1 MNLLQNPIGM
11 ILLDSPAVDLL
22 SSAGL
27 ISLVT
32 LTFMEVVLGID
43 NIIFVSIVAGRAEKK
58 DQKKAR
64 NMGLMLAML
73 LRLLLLIV
81 IQFIIEAQAT
91 FFTLPFDFEGKD
103 ISIKDLILLAG
114 GLFLIYKSTTEIHH
128 KFNVDEHVELE
139 SKTKKKLSSI
149 IGQILLLNL
158 VFSVDSIVTAIGLT
172 QSITVMFISILLS
185 MLIMLLVSGGISSF
199 VEKHPTVKMLALSF
213 LLMIGFM
220 LIVEAFEFHVPKGY
234 IYFSMAFS
242 LFVEMLNIRLRK
254 KMTARP

>member
-1 MNLLQNPIGM
+1 MEEI
-11 ILLDSPAVDLL
+11 L

-27 ISLVT
+27 MSLIT

-43 NIIFVSIVAGRAEKK
+43 NIIFVSIVAGRVEKHE
-58 DQKKAR
+58 QKKAR
-64 NMGLMLAML
+64 NIGLFLAML
-73 LRLLLLIV
+73 LRLLLLV
-81 IQFIIEAQAT
+81 IIQLIIEAQST
-91 FFTLPFDFEGKD
+91 LFTLPFDFAGKNV
-103 ISIKDLILLAG
+103 SIKDLILIAG

-128 KFNVDEHVELE
+128 KFNVDEHLE
-139 SKTKKKLSSI
+139 SEKKTKQSMGKVV
-149 IGQILLLNL
+149 GQILLLNL

-172 QSITVMFISILLS
+172 QSIPVMFFSIILS
-185 MLIMLLVSGGISSF
+185 MVIMLVVSGTISNF

-220 LIVEAFEFHVPKGY
+220 LIVEAFEIHVPKGY

-254 KMTARP
+254 KTSPKQ

>member
-1 MNLLQNPIGM
+1 MEEI
-11 ILLDSPAVDLL
+11 L

-27 ISLVT
+27 MSLIT

-43 NIIFVSIVAGRAEKK
+43 NIIFVSIVAGRVEKHE
-58 DQKKAR
+58 QKKAR
-64 NMGLMLAML
+64 NIGLFLAML
-73 LRLLLLIV
+73 LRLLLLV
-81 IQFIIEAQAT
+81 LIQLIIEAQST
-91 FFTLPFDFEGKD
+91 LFTLPFEFDGKD
-103 ISIKDLILLAG
+103 VSIKDLILIAG

-128 KFNVDEHVELE
+128 KFNVDEHLE
-139 SKTKKKLSSI
+139 SEKKSKQSLGKVV
-149 IGQILLLNL
+149 GQILLLNL

-172 QSITVMFISILLS
+172 ESIPIMFFSIILS
-185 MLIMLLVSGGISSF
+185 MVIMLVVSSSISTF

-220 LIVEAFEFHVPKGY
+220 LIVEAFEIHVPKGY

-254 KMTARP
+254 KTSPKQ

>member
-1 MNLLQNPIGM
+1 MEEI
-11 ILLDSPAVDLL
+11 L

-27 ISLVT
+27 MSLIT

-43 NIIFVSIVAGRAEKK
+43 NIIFVSIVAGRVEKHE
-58 DQKKAR
+58 QKKAR
-64 NMGLMLAML
+64 NIGLLLAML
-73 LRLLLLIV
+73 LRLILLVI
-81 IQFIIEAQAT
+81 IQFIIEAQST
-91 FFTLPFDFEGKD
+91 LFTLPIDFEGKNV
-103 ISIKDLILLAG
+103 SIKDLILIAG

-128 KFNVDEHVELE
+128 KFNVDEHLE
-139 SKTKKKLSSI
+139 SEKKTKQSLGKVV
-149 IGQILLLNL
+149 GQILLLNL

-172 QSITVMFISILLS
+172 QSIPVMFFSIILS
-185 MLIMLLVSGGISSF
+185 MVIMLMVSSSISNF

-220 LIVEAFEFHVPKGY
+220 LIVEAFEIHVPKGY

-254 KMTARP
+254 KTSVTQ

>member
-1 MNLLQNPIGM
+1 MEEI
-11 ILLDSPAVDLL
+11 L

-58 DQKKAR
+58 DQKRAR
-64 NMGLMLAML
+64 NIGLLLAML
-73 LRLLLLIV
+73 LRIMLLVV
-81 IQFIIEAQAT
+81 IQFIIEAQNT
-91 FFTLPFDFEGKD
+91 LFTLPFDFEGKN
-103 ISIKDLILLAG
+103 ISLKDLILMAG

-128 KFNVDEHVELE
+128 KFNVDEHIELE
-139 SKTKKKLSSI
+139 SKSKQKLNAI

-172 QSITVMFISILLS
+172 SNIIIMFISIILS
-185 MLIMLLVSGGISSF
+185 MAIMLLVSGSISSF

-254 KMTARP
+254 KMVPKH

>member
-1 MNLLQNPIGM
+1 MEEI
-11 ILLDSPAVDLL
+11 L

-27 ISLVT
+27 MSLIT

-43 NIIFVSIVAGRAEKK
+43 NIIFVSIVAGRVEKHE
-58 DQKKAR
+58 QKKAR
-64 NMGLMLAML
+64 NIGLLLAML
-73 LRLLLLIV
+73 LRLLLLVV
-81 IQFIIEAQAT
+81 IQLIIEAQST
-91 FFTLPFDFEGKD
+91 LFTLPIDFEGKD
-103 ISIKDLILLAG
+103 VSIKDLILIAG

-128 KFNVDEHVELE
+128 KFNVDEHLE
-139 SKTKKKLSSI
+139 SEKKTKQSLRKVV
-149 IGQILLLNL
+149 GQILLLNL

-172 QSITVMFISILLS
+172 QSIPVMFISIVLS
-185 MLIMLLVSGGISSF
+185 MIIMLVVSGSISSF

-220 LIVEAFEFHVPKGY
+220 LIVEAFEIHVPKGY

-254 KMTARP
+254 KTSTNV

>member
-1 MNLLQNPIGM
+1 MEEI
-11 ILLDSPAVDLL
+11 L

-27 ISLVT
+27 MSLIT

-43 NIIFVSIVAGRAEKK
+43 NIIFVSIVAGRVEKHE
-58 DQKKAR
+58 QKKAR
-64 NMGLMLAML
+64 NIGLLLAML
-73 LRLLLLIV
+73 LRLLLLV
-81 IQFIIEAQAT
+81 IIQLIIEAQST
-91 FFTLPFDFEGKD
+91 LFTLPIDFEGKD
-103 ISIKDLILLAG
+103 VSIKDLILIAG

-128 KFNVDEHVELE
+128 KFNVDEHLE
-139 SKTKKKLSSI
+139 SEKKTKQKLGKVV
-149 IGQILLLNL
+149 GQILLLNL

-172 QSITVMFISILLS
+172 QSIPVMFISIVLS
-185 MLIMLLVSGGISSF
+185 MIIMLVVSGSISSF

-220 LIVEAFEFHVPKGY
+220 LIVEAFEIHVPKGY

-254 KMTARP
+254 KTSPNP

>member
-1 MNLLQNPIGM
+1 MEEI
-11 ILLDSPAVDLL
+11 L

-27 ISLVT
+27 MSLIT

-43 NIIFVSIVAGRAEKK
+43 NIIFVSIVAGRVEKHE
-58 DQKKAR
+58 QKKAR
-64 NMGLMLAML
+64 NIGLFLAML
-73 LRLLLLIV
+73 LRLLLLV
-81 IQFIIEAQAT
+81 LIQLIIEAQST
-91 FFTLPFDFEGKD
+91 LFTLPFEFEGKD
-103 ISIKDLILLAG
+103 VSIKDLILIAG

-128 KFNVDEHVELE
+128 KFNVDEHLE
-139 SKTKKKLSSI
+139 SEKKTRQSLGKVV
-149 IGQILLLNL
+149 GQILLLNL

-172 QSITVMFISILLS
+172 QSIPVMFFSIILS
-185 MLIMLLVSGGISSF
+185 MVIMLVVSGSISNF

-220 LIVEAFEFHVPKGY
+220 LIVEAFEIHVPKGY

-254 KMTARP
+254 KTSTKQ

>member
-1 MNLLQNPIGM
+1 MEEI
-11 ILLDSPAVDLL
+11 L

-27 ISLVT
+27 MSLIT

-43 NIIFVSIVAGRAEKK
+43 NIIFVSIVAGRVEKHE
-58 DQKKAR
+58 QKKAR
-64 NMGLMLAML
+64 NIGLLLAML
-73 LRLLLLIV
+73 LRLILLVV
-81 IQFIIEAQAT
+81 IQLIIEAQST
-91 FFTLPFDFEGKD
+91 LFTLPIDFEGKD
-103 ISIKDLILLAG
+103 ISIKDLILIAG

-128 KFNVDEHVELE
+128 KFNVDEHLE
-139 SKTKKKLSSI
+139 SEKKTKQTLGKVV
-149 IGQILLLNL
+149 GQILLLNL

-172 QSITVMFISILLS
+172 QSIPVMFISIVLS
-185 MLIMLLVSGGISSF
+185 MIIMLVVSGSISSF

-220 LIVEAFEFHVPKGY
+220 LIVEAFEIHVPKGY

-254 KMTARP
+254 KTSPNP

>member
-1 MNLLQNPIGM
+1 MEEI
-11 ILLDSPAVDLL
+11 L

-43 NIIFVSIVAGRAEKK
+43 NIIFVSIVAGRVEKHE
-58 DQKKAR
+58 QKKAR
-64 NMGLMLAML
+64 NIGLLLAML
-73 LRLLLLIV
+73 LRLILLVLI
-81 IQFIIEAQAT
+81 QLIIEAQST
-91 FFTLPFDFEGKD
+91 LFTLPIDFEGRD
-103 ISIKDLILLAG
+103 ISIKDMILIAG
-114 GLFLIYKSTTEIHH
+114 GLFLIYKSTSEIHH
-128 KFNVDEHVELE
+128 KFNIDNHLE
-139 SKTKKKLSSI
+139 SEKKTKQSLGKVV
-149 IGQILLLNL
+149 GQILLLNL

-172 QSITVMFISILLS
+172 QSIPVMFFSIILS
-185 MLIMLLVSGGISSF
+185 MIIMLLVSGSISNF

-220 LIVEAFEFHVPKGY
+220 LIVEAFEIHVPKGY

-254 KMTARP
+254 KTSGPK